1 MAGSDQGFSAYWG
14 ALRTHKVLVA
24 VITLATVVAAFAWL
38 QLRPDTYQ
46 ASAQILVSPL
56 DQSDDTFLG
65 LDLLRDSG
73 DPTRTVETA
82 ATLLYTPSVAD
93 QVAQEMGPGWSQKDV
108 TDAVKIEPEGQ
119 SNILAVTA
127 EADQPETAVRLANL
141 FAEAALDDRRTRLRD
156 QLDEEIT
163 ELNRQ
168 RDGLSPGDESSAA
181 ALTERIAQLTS
192 LSTKGDPTVAL
203 SRPATPPEGPEGIG
217 AAMLLPVALIVGLLL
232 GSGTALLLTI
242 ASPSV
247 RDEDELNA
255 LWPLP
260 VLARVPNSP
269 GLDGIPIENSQ
280 SQPPAVREA
289 YRTVVAQLD
298 PGPDSSVSI
307 LVTSPSSSDGKTT
320 TALALAASFAAAGR
334 LVILADL
341 DLRRPGL
348 AKRIGV
354 EGLHGSAKP
363 ERPINASQSLRE
375 QLQDVPGCPGLFLYI
390 PENSGDEG
398 VPANSLNRQVPALL
412 EKAKQIADVVVID
425 SPPIG
430 EISDALSI
438 SYHVDL
444 ITMVVRP
451 GRSNRKTLSGT
462 RDLLTRVGHVPVGY
476 ILTGTEP
483 TGSSLYYSQGMAS
496 TRPKAPQKPSQKSSE
511 TKDLGANSPTSQGPP
526 RDPGGAPRT

>member
-1 MAGSDQGFSAYWG
+1 M
-14 ALRTHKVLVA
+14 LVA
-24 VITLATVVAAFAWL
+24 IITLATVLAAMAWI

-46 ASAQILVSPL
+46 ASAQILISPL
-56 DQSDDTFLG
+56 DQADDTFLG

-93 QVAQEMGPGWSQKDV
+93 RVAEEMGRGWDRKEV
-108 TDAVKIEPEGQ
+108 TDAVKIAPEGQ

-127 EADQPETAVRLANL
+127 QADAPETAVKLANL
-141 FAEAALDDRRTRLRD
+141 FAETALEERRSALNK
-156 QLDEEIT
+156 QLQEDIDELT
-163 ELNRQ
+163 RQ
-168 RDGLSPGDESSAA
+168 RDSLPSGDESSAA
-181 ALTERIAQLTS
+181 ALTERIAQLSS
-192 LSTKGDPTVAL
+192 LAAKGDPTIAL

-217 AAMLLPVALIVGLLL
+217 AAMLLPIALIIGLIL

-247 RDEDELNA
+247 RDEEELKV

-260 VLARVPNSP
+260 ILARVPNSP
-269 GLDGIPIENSQ
+269 GLENVPIHNAQ
-280 SQPPAVREA
+280 SLPPAVREA

-298 PGPDSSVSI
+298 PGPEQAVSI
-307 LVTSPSSSDGKTT
+307 LVTSPSSGDGKSTS
-320 TALALAASFAAAGR
+320 ALALAASFAAAGR

-341 DLRRPGL
+341 DLRRPSL
-348 AKRIGV
+348 ANRIGL
-354 EGLHGSAKP
+354 EGRPGSNG
-363 ERPINASQSLRE
+363 RGGPINRSQSLRE
-375 QLQDVPGCPGLFLYI
+375 QLQEVPGSPGLFLYV
-390 PENSGDEG
+390 PEDSGDEG
-398 VPANSLNRQVPALL
+398 VPPHSLNRQVPALL

-451 GRSNRKTLSGT
+451 GHSNRKSLAGT
-462 RDLLTRVGHVPVGY
+462 RDLLTRLGHEPVGY
-476 ILTGTEP
+476 ILTGTDQSG
-483 TGSSLYYSQGMAS
+483 TSLYYSHGMAS
-496 TRPKAPQKPSQKSSE
+496 AQTKAPE
-511 TKDLGANSPTSQGPP
+511 PTPKTHRSQGPP
-526 RDPGGAPRT
+526 QRNAGGATRP